1 MSLKIFLVSSFL
13 IALCAGQHANPADLD
28 PLDEINEDEF
38 EEYFH
43 VDRPE
48 DPEEYEK
55 RKEALKENEKEIH
68 EINEEFEA
76 GDISWFDAVNE
87 FSDLPADEFVA
98 QHTGA
103 IANFTEGRGLLNPL
117 EADVVDE
124 ESEAYFREVEARA
137 SPPSV
142 YDSRKYGFVSPVK
155 NQRTCGSCVAFSS
168 MATVETCFRKVTGVF
183 GDYAEQQ
190 MVDCGYKKNGA
201 NGCNGAPPHAY
212 IKYWGDNKLTLA
224 HESQYPYL
232 NDQPKLYCPRLPSYN
247 QGAKITGSYY
257 SYQANED
264 LIKKLV
270 YENGAA
276 VVTVKSQ
283 GPFQKYKGGIFAG
296 CPPNTKTD
304 HAVTVVGYGRERG
317 TDYWIIKNSWGEGW
331 GENGFIRLKRGVGM
345 CGIGQNVAVIK
356 CAKSSGPTDRPLTT
370 KKPCLDKYSNCATLA
385 KSSCWQ
391 DKIKNSCAKSC
402 GMCPGMTPARSSYC
416 YDKWSNC
423 ASMKN
428 RCSQTNIKQGCK
440 ISCRQC

>member
-1 MSLKIFLVSSFL
+1 MGRSKMSLKIFLVSSFL

-117 EADVVDE
+117 EADAVDE

-247 QGAKITGSYY
+247 QAPRLQVLITPTRQMKILSRSWSMKMEQQLLLSNPRVHSKSTREVFLLVVLLTLKLIMQSLLLVMVEKEAQTTGS
-257 SYQANED
+257 SRTAGERAGVKMD
-264 LIKKLV
+264 L
-270 YENGAA
+270 
-276 VVTVKSQ
+276 S
-283 GPFQKYKGGIFAG
+283 
-296 CPPNTKTD
+296 D
-304 HAVTVVGYGRERG
+304 
-317 TDYWIIKNSWGEGW
+317 
-331 GENGFIRLKRGVGM
+331 
-345 CGIGQNVAVIK
+345 
-356 CAKSSGPTDRPLTT
+356 
-370 KKPCLDKYSNCATLA
+370 
-385 KSSCWQ
+385 
-391 DKIKNSCAKSC
+391 
-402 GMCPGMTPARSSYC
+402 
-416 YDKWSNC
+416 
-423 ASMKN
+423 
-428 RCSQTNIKQGCK
+428 
-440 ISCRQC
+440 

>member
-43 VDRPE
+43 VDRPD

-55 RKEALKENEKEIH
+55 RKEALKENKKEIH

-87 FSDLPADEFVA
+87 FSDLPADEFVS

-103 IANFTEGRGLLNPL
+103 VANFTEGRGLLNPL

-142 YDSRKYGFVSPVK
+142 YDSRKYGLVSPIK
-155 NQRTCGSCVAFSS
+155 NQRSCGSCVAFSS

-212 IKYWGDNKLTLA
+212 IKYWGDNMLTLA

-296 CPPNTKTD
+296 CPPN
-304 HAVTVVGYGRERG
+304 
-317 TDYWIIKNSWGEGW
+317 
-331 GENGFIRLKRGVGM
+331 
-345 CGIGQNVAVIK
+345 
-356 CAKSSGPTDRPLTT
+356 RPLTT

-416 YDKWSNC
+416 YDK
-423 ASMKN
+423 
-428 RCSQTNIKQGCK
+428 R
-440 ISCRQC
+440 

>member
-1 MSLKIFLVSSFL
+1 MGRSKMSLKIFLVSSFL

-87 FSDLPADEFVA
+87 FSDLPEDEFVA

-103 IANFTEGRGLLNPL
+103 I
-117 EADVVDE
+117 
-124 ESEAYFREVEARA
+124 
-137 SPPSV
+137 
-142 YDSRKYGFVSPVK
+142 
-155 NQRTCGSCVAFSS
+155 
-168 MATVETCFRKVTGVF
+168 

-428 RCSQTNIKQGCK
+428 RCSQTEVKQGCK